1 LTNCTLGRGR
11 DGRRRRALPLVASLV
26 AAVALV
32 ATAACSSGD
41 GGNSGDDA
49 SERESPAVQ
58 LGGPGETNRP
68 LDPDE
73 ADAATDEP
81 DHSEADVTFV
91 QDMIAH
97 HGQALEMTAL
107 AAEHRA
113 GMPLALMAERMDTS
127 QNDEIDQFEEWLT
140 ARGEDVPPAPADGD
154 AEAHESHD
162 AHAGVP
168 GMATPVELDE
178 LAAARGEAFDRLFL
192 ELMIRHHE
200 GALLMVADLF
210 AAGGGQESEAFAL
223 AQHVDADQ
231 RIEIARMRDMLAD
244 LG

>member
-1 LTNCTLGRGR
+1 MTNCTLGRGR
-11 DGRRRRALPLVASLV
+11 DGRPLGALRLVATLVAS
-26 AAVALV
+26 VALV

-41 GGNSGDDA
+41 SGGSGDDA
-49 SERESPAVQ
+49 PEREAPAVQ
-58 LGGPGETNRP
+58 LGGPGETNRT

-73 ADAATDEP
+73 AGAVADAP
-81 DHSEADVTFV
+81 DHADADVTFV

-97 HGQALEMTAL
+97 HRQALEMTAL

-113 GMPLALMAERMDTS
+113 GTPLALMAERMDTS
-127 QNDEIDQFEEWLT
+127 QSDEIDQFEEWLT
-140 ARGEDVPPAPADGD
+140 ARGEDVPPAPAVGDTDG
-154 AEAHESHD
+154 HESHD
-162 AHAGVP
+162 AHEGVP
-168 GMATPVELDE
+168 GMATTVELDE

-210 AAGGGQESEAFAL
+210 AAGGGQEPAAFAL